1 MYTIAT
7 AAAAVGRAKTAIMRA
22 IDNGKIPVVQAD
34 NGDVQIDPADLY
46 RVYPPL
52 RNDGAKPQMKPQMNL
67 SPLLIPAGK

>member
-7 AAAAVGRAKTAIMRA
+7 AAAAVGRAKTAILRA
-22 IDNGKIPVVQAD
+22 IDAGKIPVAKSD
-34 NGDVQIDPADLY
+34 NGEIQIDPADLH

-52 RNDGAKPQMKPQMNL
+52 RTDGPKPQMNL

>member
-22 IDNGKIPVVQAD
+22 IDNGKIPVSQTD
-34 NGDVQIDPADLY
+34 NGDVQIDPADLH

-52 RNDGAKPQMKPQMNL
+52 RKNGAQTQMNF
-67 SPLLIPAGK
+67 STPLLIPAGK